1 MSRQQRIAIFHFPIV
16 PVVVLLMVANLTLRT
31 YAQEPQPSDQRIENQ
46 NKGSENP
53 AQPSGS
59 PSQTANDPSPA
70 PAKEQTPAPSLSV
83 DGIPATVVDG
93 DQVQGILG
101 KQVRSSTGEDM
112 GRIVDVI
119 VDRSA
124 RVRAAVIDFGGFL
137 GVGNRQ
143 IAVAWNAIRF
153 AGQGKPDMLVLDFTR
168 DQLRVAPAYKAGE
181 QIVLLG
187 SPINPNSPSA
197 GGTPDKAPPPKDSP
211 PK

>member
-1 MSRQQRIAIFHFPIV
+1 MSRQQRIAIFHFHIV
-16 PVVVLLMVANLTLRT
+16 SVVALLMVANLTIRA
-31 YAQEPQPSDQRIENQ
+31 YAQQSEPSDQKIENQ
-46 NKGSENP
+46 NKSSENP
-53 AQPSGS
+53 PPPGS
-59 PSQTANDPSPA
+59 PNQTANGSTAA
-70 PAKEQTPAPSLSV
+70 PAKEQTPAPGASG

-197 GGTPDKAPPPKDSP
+197 GGTPDKAPPSKDSP